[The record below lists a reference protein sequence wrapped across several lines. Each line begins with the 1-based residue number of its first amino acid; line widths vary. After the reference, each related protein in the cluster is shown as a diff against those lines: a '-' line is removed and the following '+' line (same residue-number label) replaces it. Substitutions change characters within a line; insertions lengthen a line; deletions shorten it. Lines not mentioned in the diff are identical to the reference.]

1 MFWLFVVALWVAML
15 VSPIALLIAFLPAGR
30 ECPRCGSETL
40 SIRSRLLHPVRR
52 FLHQRWCMACGW
64 DGMMRQTA
72 WPRTAAARVETVD
85 STPFE
90 ADDDAAWRG
99 GKEA

>member
-1 MFWLFVVALWVAML
+1 MFWLFVVVLCVAML
-15 VSPIALLIAFLPAGR
+15 VSPIALLIAFLPGGR
-30 ECPRCGSETL
+30 DCPRCGTETIP
-40 SIRSRLLHPVRR
+40 IRMRMLHPLRR

-64 DGMMRQTA
+64 YGMMRQTA
-72 WPRTAAARVETVD
+72 WPRAVARVEAADNT
-85 STPFE
+85 SFE